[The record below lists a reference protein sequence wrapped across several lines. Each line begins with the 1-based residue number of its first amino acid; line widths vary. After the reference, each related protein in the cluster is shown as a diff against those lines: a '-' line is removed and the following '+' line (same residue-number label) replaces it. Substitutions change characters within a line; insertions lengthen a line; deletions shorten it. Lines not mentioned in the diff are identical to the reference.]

1 MKQTKSDKI
10 IDLHIES
17 KQSSSKSNYLAA
29 ALYESAKG
37 TKHFYETLDF
47 LSDAFPDLYGE
58 EFIEFDIQVQLKAVE
73 EGICTDKDTFEK
85 VDIIYEQRKQRLI
98 DLGYR
103 IAEKKKR
110 FGG

>member
-10 IDLHIES
+10 IDLHVES
-17 KQSSSKSNYLAA
+17 KQSSDKSKYLAS

-47 LSDAFPDLYGE
+47 LSDTFPDLYGE
-58 EFIEFDIQVQLKAVE
+58 EFINFDMQVQLKDV

-85 VDIIYEQRKQRLI
+85 VNRIYEQRKQRLI

-103 IAEKKKR
+103 IAKK
-110 FGG
+110 

>member
-1 MKQTKSDKI
+1 
-10 IDLHIES
+10 
-17 KQSSSKSNYLAA
+17 
-29 ALYESAKG
+29 
-37 TKHFYETLDF
+37 
-47 LSDAFPDLYGE
+47 
-58 EFIEFDIQVQLKAVE
+58 LKAVE